1 MLKLLGPALRKINV
15 DPQDLDGAT
24 IAELTERCA
33 QPLPAD
39 GTGCRIPALQADLD
53 FILCHVPTDA
63 AAADLLFVRFPDC
76 SRHVLLRSISKG
88 IVGTSI
94 VGISSMG
101 GGEERFRQAAEAGRS
116 PPKPDGEGLLPRP

>member
-15 DPQDLDGAT
+15 EPQDLDGAT

-53 FILCHVPTDA
+53 FIPCRVPTDA
-63 AAADLLFVRFPDC
+63 AADLPSFRPRLSDC
-76 SRHVLLRSISKG
+76 SLGTWLCAQHLEGHRGHVPRG
-88 IVGTSI
+88 YIVHGWRRGAVPT
-94 VGISSMG
+94 G
-101 GGEERFRQAAEAGRS
+101 G
-116 PPKPDGEGLLPRP
+116 